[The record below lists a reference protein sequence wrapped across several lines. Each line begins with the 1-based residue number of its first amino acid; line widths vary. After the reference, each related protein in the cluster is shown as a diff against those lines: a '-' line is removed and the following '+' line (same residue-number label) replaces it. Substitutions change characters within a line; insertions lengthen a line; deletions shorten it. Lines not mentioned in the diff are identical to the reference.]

1 MRRPDDPSGDDATL
15 QTWPEVVFSLANGF
29 VWASLQGMPAPIKL
43 GEYET
48 VKAMMQDFLDQSA
61 LGERLSKWKAD
72 KH

>member
-1 MRRPDDPSGDDATL
+1 
-15 QTWPEVVFSLANGF
+15 
-29 VWASLQGMPAPIKL
+29 MPAPIKL

-48 VKAMMQDFLDQSA
+48 VKAMMQDFLDQST